1 MRKAKLFITFAKQNV
16 HIMQIEQLYEIFRQH
31 PIVTTDSRDCPEGSM
46 FIALKGDTFNGNRFA
61 KQALEKGC
69 AYAVIDESEYADVDD
84 KRLILVDDCLA
95 TLQQLAR
102 HHRRTLGTKII
113 GVTGTN
119 GKTTTKELIATVLGE
134 KYNVLYTQGNLN
146 NHIGVPKTLLNL
158 CPEHDIAVVEM
169 GANHPGEIRTL
180 VNIAEPDCGLITN
193 VGKAHIEGFG
203 SFEGVIHTKGELYDF
218 LREKTDSF
226 VFIDNNNE
234 HLKGIANGLTL
245 VKYGMGTDETLCAN
259 GEVVSCAPMLQFKWR
274 HGVGEWH
281 EVSTHLIGTYNLNN
295 MLAAACVGLYF
306 GVSPE
311 QIDHALSN
319 YRPTNNRSQLT
330 ITAHNRLIVDTYNAN
345 PTSMNAALCNFRD
358 MEVSPKM
365 AILGDM
371 RELGA
376 ISQEEHCKVVK
387 FLIDNGIDNVWL
399 VGDEFGKIDSP
410 FRKFHDVEEVK
421 TAIQDCC
428 PEGYY
433 ILIKGSNS
441 IRLFELPEML

>member
-1 MRKAKLFITFAKQNV
+1 
-16 HIMQIEQLYEIFRQH
+16 MQIEQLYEIFKRY
-31 PIVTTDSRDCPEGSM
+31 PAVTTDSRNCPKDTI
-46 FIALKGDTFNGNRFA
+46 FFALKGDTFNGNRFA

-69 AYAVIDESEYADVDD
+69 AYAVIDEKEFAGADD

-146 NHIGVPKTLLNL
+146 NHIGVPLTLLKL
-158 CPEHDIAVVEM
+158 QPEHDIAVVEM
-169 GANHPGEIRTL
+169 GANHPGEIHTL

-203 SFEGVIHTKGELYDF
+203 SFEGVVHTKGELYDF
-218 LREKTDSF
+218 LREKSNNV
-226 VFIDNNNE
+226 VFIDNNNL

-245 VKYGMGTDETLCAN
+245 VKYGVGTDELLCAN
-259 GEVVSCAPMLQFKWR
+259 GEMVSCAPMLQFRWR
-274 HGVGEWH
+274 HGAGEWH
-281 EVSTHLIGTYNLNN
+281 EVKTHLIGTYNLTN

-306 GVSPE
+306 GVTPE
-311 QIDHALSN
+311 QIDHALAN
-319 YRPTNNRSQLT
+319 YLPTNNRSQLT

-371 RELGA
+371 RELGS
-376 ISQEEHCKVVK
+376 ISHEEHCKVVK
-387 FLIDNGIDNVWL
+387 FLLDTGIDNVWL
-399 VGDEFGKIDSP
+399 VGEEFGKTDCP

-421 TAIQDCC
+421 AAIQTDC

-441 IRLFELPEML
+441 IRLFELPERL